1 MQIFWLS
8 TKIIYTRRTAMR
20 VGRALR
26 GGLGEI
32 YGMFREFD
40 IEKAAQLPLGCGAD
54 FSMVDRQL
62 FFSNLP
68 NRLRGFYTNRGRTT
82 IIVYQRYQKLL

>member
-1 MQIFWLS
+1 MRLMQIFWLS
-8 TKIIYTRRTAMR
+8 TKIIYTRRIAMR

-54 FSMVDRQL
+54 FSMVGRE
-62 FFSNLP
+62 
-68 NRLRGFYTNRGRTT
+68 GFEPPTSS
-82 IIVYQRYQKLL
+82 V